1 MATSDFSVGDLVVN
15 YPLGISDPRWTV
27 SARVVEILSDGS
39 LVVRETG
46 LGRSCGEFVA
56 DPAKTRREVA

>member
-1 MATSDFSVGDLVVN
+1 MAASDFSVGDLVVN

-27 SARVVEILSDGS
+27 GARVVEILSDGS
-39 LVVRETG
+39 LVVRELASRDT
-46 LGRSCGEFVA
+46 FVA